1 MELDAVVL
9 LVVVVLLLLLLPM
22 IPAFWFLPFLTGLN
36 LKFGRNRFCRKKANS
51 EVTVKQ

>member
-9 LVVVVLLLLLLPM
+9 LVVVVLLLLLL
-22 IPAFWFLPFLTGLN
+22 PAFWFLPFLTGLN